1 MAFITPIFRIVG
13 SSLVALL
20 AVGVTL
26 ALGVAASDTEGDAM
40 ERIRFFAGAFFATGY
55 GPAIALLLTLAAIAL
70 AAAVRIRSVLYYVV
84 VGALTGLA
92 SSYSVDLSDAL
103 ENTTDITPVNY
114 PLLLGAVAGAI
125 GGLVYWAM
133 TGRLIA
139 KRLD

>member
-1 MAFITPIFRIVG
+1 MTPIVRIVV
-13 SSLVALL
+13 STLAALL
-20 AVGVTL
+20 AAGVAL
-26 ALGVAASDTEGDAM
+26 ALGVVASDADADTM

-70 AAAVRIRSVLYYVV
+70 AATVRIRSVLYYVV
-84 VGALTGLA
+84 AGALIGLA

-114 PLLLGAVAGAI
+114 PLVLGAVAGAI

-133 TGRLIA
+133 TRRLFA
-139 KRLD
+139 KRP